1 MQRPPPPFLEHR
13 GYRIGEILGRGSF
26 GTVISAYSDKL
37 KMQVAIKIINKKDIW
52 WKFLYRERTIALE
65 LKHKNIVKCFE
76 ILTTP
81 SKAGLKWLSDKSA
94 FLLAVT
100 SAKCVSEL
108 RALSVIAWFLRWN
121 SDGSGVTLWPNG
133 AFLPK
138 AYIVME
144 LCSDGDLMTYIVKN
158 GRLTEDQSHCYFKQL
173 AAAMKYLHNKGIVHR
188 DLKCDNLLLDNLDLK
203 VCDFGL
209 SRKVKYSAK
218 SHAVVLSTTNCGTK
232 QYMAPEVIKKIPYD
246 PKAADVWSMGVT
258 LYEMLTGYL
267 PFSSKDKRLLQRQM
281 EHRIAYPITVS
292 VSPEVKDLILCM
304 LHPVAEERIQLH
316 GILNHPWVL
325 GVIR

>member
-13 GYRIGEILGRGSF
+13 GYRIGEILGRGAF

-81 SKAGLKWLSDKSA
+81 S
-94 FLLAVT
+94 
-100 SAKCVSEL
+100 
-108 RALSVIAWFLRWN
+108 
-121 SDGSGVTLWPNG
+121 
-133 AFLPK
+133 K

-218 SHAVVLSTTNCGTK
+218 RHAVVLSTTNCGTK

-304 LHPVAEERIQLH
+304 LHPVAEERIQLD

-325 GVIR
+325 AN